1 LARNDGPECK
11 VVKQVTV
18 RAIHR
23 AATVG
28 GYRQP
33 NDTLHLRIY
42 YPAIVSGKG
51 EQLTQAVDETRAP
64 CPVIILLAGIN
75 YGSVTLR
82 WLAHKLAENG
92 YAVVT
97 YDWITLDFGGCSI
110 NSPGITH
117 KRLQQKHFGKKPS
130 CPAIPTILD
139 ELKQCQKKGELA
151 GQLNLKRVIL
161 GGHSSGGTMALA
173 NANLEW
179 FPQIRGA
186 FSYAAD
192 TLGNPQQGWKE
203 GSFMPLSRD
212 IPLLI
217 MGGDCDTLV
226 SHGRGE
232 ADKPSWSIEQTFHQA
247 IKGKRG
253 DRQLVIIRGG
263 NHFSLVR
270 NVDSAIVRAGV
281 ELPTRGGNK
290 QIRKSLSQLILNF
303 FNHVSTGDA
312 LAAAELKGLC
322 SSSHPL
328 VAISESK

>member
-1 LARNDGPECK
+1 M
-11 VVKQVTV
+11 KQVTV

-33 NDTLHLRIY
+33 NDTLHLKIY
-42 YPAIVSGKG
+42 YPALVSDKSA
-51 EQLTQAVDETRAP
+51 TSTVNIDETRAP
-64 CPVIILLAGIN
+64 YPVIILLAGIN
-75 YGSVTLR
+75 YGSSTLR

-97 YDWITLDFGGCSI
+97 YDWITLDFGGRSV

-130 CPAIPTILD
+130 CPAIPAILD

-151 GQLNLKRVIL
+151 GHLDLKRVIL

-173 NANLEW
+173 NANPEW
-179 FPQIRGA
+179 FPQIKGA

-192 TLGNPQQGWKE
+192 TAGKTQLDWQE

-212 IPLLI
+212 MPLLI
-217 MGGDCDTLV
+217 MGGDCDAIV
-226 SHGRGE
+226 SHGLAE
-232 ADKPSWSIEQTFHQA
+232 PDKLSWSIEQTFHQA
-247 IKGKRG
+247 VKGKRG
-253 DRQLVIIRGG
+253 DRQLVIVRGA

-270 NVDSAIVRAGV
+270 NVDTATARPGAD
-281 ELPTRGGNK
+281 LPTRGSNK
-290 QIRKSLSQLILNF
+290 QIRNYLSQLILNF
-303 FNHVSTGDA
+303 CNHVSSGDA

-322 SSSHPL
+322 SASHPL
-328 VAISESK
+328 VAISDSK